1 MELYM
6 KKRLLIALP
15 LVSAVMFSGC
25 ATILNG
31 EHQKINVTSTPS
43 HQEIIIGSQT
53 VVTPSIV
60 DIKRS
65 NEDLVVKSSKCG
77 DQKLLASKINPV
89 FFVNILSGG
98 AFGSTTDYAT
108 GSMWK
113 YDENIH
119 LDCKKSSPDN
129 IKN

>member
-1 MELYM
+1 M
-6 KKRLLIALP
+6 KRKLLIAVP
-15 LVSAVMFSGC
+15 LISTIMFSGC
-25 ATILNG
+25 ATILSG
-31 EHQKINVTSTPS
+31 KHQQVNVTSTPS
-43 HQEIIIGSQT
+43 KQEVIVGSQT
-53 VVTPSIV
+53 VTTPAIVTV
-60 DIKRS
+60 RRS
-65 NEDLVVKSSKCG
+65 DEGLTVKSPNCD

-119 LDCKKSSPDN
+119 LDCKK
-129 IKN
+129 